1 MVYNT
6 VQTILEQLNLPAQA
20 PLQSVKYSACTSA
33 SAEANDALPNDV
45 FPHDGPGPSCDNS
58 PKVSPADERDLPR
71 VPIQSVYHLTKLRAF
86 RSPEASEDNV
96 YARQGQQASHP
107 DDFIS
112 KGLLNLPDAERL
124 FCLYTDR
131 LDNYFYNVGARY
143 PDLATLRKGSAILAA
158 AILTV
163 AAMHDPLSN
172 NIYPICNREFRRL
185 MSNSLFDP
193 RVDQDHLRA
202 LCVASYWLN
211 DSSWMTSGI
220 AARHRTVFNVGSQF
234 KKAVENN
241 DPDAADVINIWY
253 LIYICDQH
261 LSTLYGRECTTK
273 EDVAVRGWELLVKA
287 PNTTT
292 GDLRLLSQVA
302 LLNII
307 HEVRV
312 LFASFEADQPIPTA
326 FATQIKAF
334 ARQLDQ
340 WLGYWGTLLPGM
352 SPCRCRLPEWSTCR

>member
-1 MVYNT
+1 MVYNN
-6 VQTILEQLNLPAQA
+6 VQTILRQLNLPAQA
-20 PLQSVKYSACTSA
+20 PLQSVKYSAFTPV
-33 SAEANDALPNDV
+33 SAEANDAFSNEA
-45 FPHDGPGPSCDNS
+45 FPPDDPGPSCDNS
-58 PKVSPADERDLPR
+58 PKMSPTYERDLPR
-71 VPIQSVYHLTKLRAF
+71 VPIQSVYHLTKLSAF
-86 RSPEASEDNV
+86 RSPEASQDDI
-96 YARQGQQASHP
+96 YARHAAQDQQGSRP

-112 KGLLNLPDAERL
+112 KGLLHVPDAERL
-124 FCLYTDR
+124 FRLYNDR

-143 PDLATLRKGSAILAA
+143 PDLATLREGSPILTA

-185 MSNSLFDP
+185 MTDSLFD
-193 RVDQDHLRA
+193 RQIDRDHLRA

-220 AARHRTVFNVGSQF
+220 AARRRVVFDVGSQF

-241 DPDAADVINIWY
+241 DPEAADFIKIWY
-253 LIYICDQH
+253 LVYICDQH
-261 LSTLYGRECTTK
+261 LSTLYGRVCTTK
-273 EDVAVRGWELLVKA
+273 DDVAIREWESLAKA

-302 LLNII
+302 LLSII
-307 HEVRV
+307 HEVRE
-312 LFASFEADQPIPTA
+312 LFASFEADRPIPA
-326 FATQIKAF
+326 VFVTQIKAF

-340 WLGYWGTLLPGM
+340 WLGYWGTLFPGK
-352 SPCRCRLPEWSTCR
+352 SPRCCVDPE